1 MFSGCT
7 SLSGN
12 DFTMIML
19 LLHQGI
25 TNLTKMFYN
34 CISANAVI
42 KYDLFRH
49 CPNAINISSFAEGAG
64 IRGGIYS
71 RTDDY
76 DVNDTTTYGT
86 FDFIRDVRSISNAFC
101 NSSIEFLD
109 TNIFAPYDGTYFG
122 IQDADSVFAS
132 CRNLKS
138 YGKASRTEMIEEGNL
153 KSKTFFTNL
162 RAIGNFPSQMFAGCT
177 GVDMDIETLQIGDIT
192 YDYLFHWPTEIN
204 IRTINAYIYSGIN
217 LIGTIHNNVFGGKL
231 ISDGEYSIVDYTVID
246 GPFALSGGNIY
257 CDLSTMEDMFEN
269 RKTTILQAKNVL
281 AGLKFT
287 NSTIPLGIFEG
298 CTKLNNISKFFS
310 NSNITNNGNV
320 FKFPREEMFRDCT
333 SLNNVSFLFEN
344 AYNLSI
350 EL

>member
-1 MFSGCT
+1 MVNCASLTNLYGNFLITGTRVFSGCNKLKINNDNIYNTNAVLSYPVPFVYNEYACNLQFDPMLNSTEEMFSGCT

-34 CISANAVI
+34 CTSANAVI

-109 TNIFAPYDGTYFG
+109 TNIFAPYDRTYFG

-162 RAIGNFPSQMFAGCT
+162 RAIGNFPNQMFAGCT

-204 IRTINAYIYSGIN
+204 IRTINANIYSGIN
-217 LIGTIHNNVFGGKL
+217 LKI
-231 ISDGEYSIVDYTVID
+231 
-246 GPFALSGGNIY
+246 
-257 CDLSTMEDMFEN
+257 
-269 RKTTILQAKNVL
+269 
-281 AGLKFT
+281 
-287 NSTIPLGIFEG
+287 IP
-298 CTKLNNISKFFS
+298 
-310 NSNITNNGNV
+310 
-320 FKFPREEMFRDCT
+320 
-333 SLNNVSFLFEN
+333 
-344 AYNLSI
+344 
-350 EL
+350 